1 MAAHRFMLQRRCRF
15 RAFDKGVLFVL
26 VSAELTFNLLF
37 WASGMT
43 GGAGHAHIV
52 PVNVLEKHLGVP
64 AGQRARLAHKETM
77 RMRTNSQRFTATTNQ
92 ESDLF
97 KCACINFMKSL

>member
-1 MAAHRFMLQRRCRF
+1 M
-15 RAFDKGVLFVL
+15 LFVL

-37 WASGMT
+37 WAPGMT

-64 AGQRARLAHKETM
+64 AGQRARLAHKEM
-77 RMRTNSQRFTATTNQ
+77 MFVRTNSQRFTGTTN
-92 ESDLF
+92 
-97 KCACINFMKSL
+97 ACINFMKSF